1 MRYAPALAVA
11 IAAIFLVTAV
21 PFVAND
27 SDADT
32 TYVDPTSKLNLC
44 GYITG
49 YDSTAVAP
57 NAYMFVVHKEIV
69 SGSEVY
75 YYTNVN
81 SDPMD
86 GTPIKATVDSNN
98 RFSIVIPRINTTADY
113 YICFD
118 MYSIKT
124 VPWTN
129 AEKRTIVPDSTLPTG
144 VTATY
149 TAFKIPHDTMW
160 TDTTE
165 YPSYDETNPSAHRI
179 WITDSSRTDPGL
191 ISLERSM
198 GEIVGHVSTTIR
210 GNLNDLVNVRVE
222 LYSKDGGQVAYTNTD
237 DDGNYNLN
245 VPTGN
250 YELRFYRGNY
260 NHAPVPIEVIEG
272 SNSVPEVTMELEKD
286 TSYFGYDLVHFMMF
300 IGAGIC
306 IIIVLLS
313 IGFQYKR
320 MKGKKA
326 GREWILDDMSEEE
339 ED

>member
-98 RFSIVIPRINTTADY
+98 RFSIVIPRINTTAEY

-149 TAFKIPHDTMW
+149 TAFKIPHDTM
-160 TDTTE
+160 
-165 YPSYDETNPSAHRI
+165 
-179 WITDSSRTDPGL
+179 
-191 ISLERSM
+191 
-198 GEIVGHVSTTIR
+198 
-210 GNLNDLVNVRVE
+210 
-222 LYSKDGGQVAYTNTD
+222 
-237 DDGNYNLN
+237 
-245 VPTGN
+245 
-250 YELRFYRGNY
+250 
-260 NHAPVPIEVIEG
+260 
-272 SNSVPEVTMELEKD
+272 
-286 TSYFGYDLVHFMMF
+286 
-300 IGAGIC
+300 
-306 IIIVLLS
+306 
-313 IGFQYKR
+313 
-320 MKGKKA
+320 
-326 GREWILDDMSEEE
+326 
-339 ED
+339 